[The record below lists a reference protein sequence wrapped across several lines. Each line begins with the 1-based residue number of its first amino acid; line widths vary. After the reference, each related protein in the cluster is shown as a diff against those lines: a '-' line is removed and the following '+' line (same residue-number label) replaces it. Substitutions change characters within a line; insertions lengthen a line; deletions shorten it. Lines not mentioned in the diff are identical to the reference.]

1 MAVQGCHSFESNDD
15 AGLPH
20 RVSACEFRHLAAA
33 FSIYPLRGPLKTLPG
48 LPVATRLLSRVG
60 WRHPYFFLLAL
71 YLFHRRLAAE
81 HGRNARA
88 WPKAALSQR
97 TRPPSRRHLGTRT
110 ASYNH
115 FFPPFFFSFSKWNT
129 PMTMNYVVAWPSID
143 WSLLPCSSANTAII
157 IHVLVD
163 DCWPDLVNWS
173 SPSRLHARCTTFVI
187 DKNREHENSKIVKK
201 NQNQGP

>member
-115 FFPPFFFSFSKWNT
+115 FFPPFFFVFFKMEYTNDDELRRG
-129 PMTMNYVVAWPSID
+129 MTIDRSWLVSPSLFFCEHGHHH
-143 WSLLPCSSANTAII
+143 SRSCRRLLT
-157 IHVLVD
+157 
-163 DCWPDLVNWS
+163 WS
-173 SPSRLHARCTTFVI
+173 SQLVLTIPFARPLHHLRYRQ
-187 DKNREHENSKIVKK
+187 K
-201 NQNQGP
+201 